1 MCTSKD
7 SVGWKN
13 TNDSFQWLFT
23 RAITDAMNS
32 LFVIY
37 TNKLSSDSCKQNSSQ
52 NANEYLIFFAK
63 GRYYFSLE
71 TSLAINLVVSTY
83 NSGMII
89 KISKLQYRLT
99 LLSIQK
105 WKIYGKL
112 KVRKEYTKLLTS
124 AKKDPN

>member
-1 MCTSKD
+1 M
-7 SVGWKN
+7 
-13 TNDSFQWLFT
+13 QWTLYLLYIQINCHQT
-23 RAITDAMNS
+23 VVNRTAAKMQMNIW
-32 LFVIY
+32 F
-37 TNKLSSDSCKQNSSQ
+37 
-52 NANEYLIFFAK
+52 FFAK
-63 GRYYFSLE
+63 GRYYFPLE

-105 WKIYGKL
+105 WKINGKL

>member
-13 TNDSFQWLFT
+13 TNDWFQWLFT
-23 RAITDAMNS
+23 RAIMDALKS

-63 GRYYFSLE
+63 GRYCSPLE
-71 TSLAINLVVSTY
+71 TSLAINLVVST
-83 NSGMII
+83 N
-89 KISKLQYRLT
+89 K
-99 LLSIQK
+99 
-105 WKIYGKL
+105 
-112 KVRKEYTKLLTS
+112 
-124 AKKDPN
+124 